1 MTCALT
7 FSTRADDTG
16 HIGGDLFVAV
26 QEVLQVD
33 IGAQVVG
40 TEVHGSH
47 ERPCRLVVA
56 ALSLER

>member
-1 MTCALT
+1 VHDLLHPG
-7 FSTRADDTG
+7 DDTG

-40 TEVHGSH
+40 TEVT
-47 ERPCRLVVA
+47 A
-56 ALSLER
+56 AMNAFAASS